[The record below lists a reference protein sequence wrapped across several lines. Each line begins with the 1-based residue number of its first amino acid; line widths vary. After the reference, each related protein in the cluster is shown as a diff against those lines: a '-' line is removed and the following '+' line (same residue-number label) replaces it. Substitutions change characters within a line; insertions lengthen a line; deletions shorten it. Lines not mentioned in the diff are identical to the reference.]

1 MKQVQKNSSK
11 KCIGRVV
18 GLSVKVLGAYA
29 VIAALSFVP
38 SAQATNLVS
47 DPNFT
52 NLTCTGTTTTCTNG
66 SGQLGYNTNAVG
78 WTNTSVGGTLGY
90 NFLFT
95 NTTIA
100 TTSPGVLGNAGAL
113 YLSNVGTGPNSTY
126 SMTGTGTNANGNGFS
141 GGGVPGGGSF
151 LALDGDYQTA
161 AVQQTITGLCGGC
174 TYILTFDWAAAQQKG
189 CAQCTGNSNDSLSVT
204 FGTTQSTPVFAD
216 HTGQFS
222 GWMKQTMTFTTGV
235 GVTSQVLSFLAVGSQ
250 PVPPFLLLT
259 NIDMEYTTPEPGTLG
274 MLGCG
279 LGFIGLARL
288 RSKRQR
294 KS

>member
-1 MKQVQKNSSK
+1 MKESVKTSSK
-11 KCIGRVV
+11 KRIGRVV
-18 GLSVKVLGAYA
+18 RLSFKVLGAYA
-29 VIAALSFVP
+29 MIAALSFVP

-78 WTNTSVGGTLGY
+78 WTNTSVSGTLGY

-95 NTTIA
+95 DTTTATSNT
-100 TTSPGVLGNAGAL
+100 GVVGNAGSL
-113 YLSNVGTGPNSTY
+113 HLNNGKKNGPYTLKD
-126 SMTGTGTNANGNGFS
+126 TGTNANGNGYS
-141 GGGVPGGGSF
+141 GGGVPGGGYF

-174 TYILTFDWAAAQQKG
+174 KYTLTFDWAAAQQQG
-189 CAQCTGNSNDSLSVT
+189 CGQCTGASNDSLSVT
-204 FGTTQSTPVFAD
+204 FGTTQSTPTFAD
-216 HTGQFS
+216 GDGQFS
-222 GWMKQTMTFTTGV
+222 GWMKQTMTFTTGN

-250 PVPPFLLLT
+250 PVPPFLLFT
-259 NIDMEYTTPEPGTLG
+259 NVDLEYTTPEPGTLG

-279 LGFIGLARL
+279 LGLIALAKL
-288 RSKRQR
+288 RTKR

>member
-1 MKQVQKNSSK
+1 MKRLVKTSSK
-11 KCIGRVV
+11 SGIGRMV
-18 GLSVKVLGAYA
+18 GLSWKVLGACG
-29 VIAALSFVP
+29 VIAALGVVP
-38 SAQATNLVS
+38 FAQATNLVS
-47 DPNFT
+47 DPSFT
-52 NLTCTGTTTTCTNG
+52 SLTCTGTTATCTNG
-66 SGQLGYNTNAVG
+66 SGQLGYNTNATG
-78 WTNTSVGGTLGY
+78 WTNTSVSGTLGY

-100 TTSPGVLGNAGAL
+100 TNSAGVLGNAGSL
-113 YLSNVGTGPNSTY
+113 YLSNVGTAPNNTY
-126 SMTGTGTNANGNGFS
+126 SLTGTGTNANGSGFS

-161 AVQQTITGLCGGC
+161 AVEQTITGLCGGC
-174 TYILTFDWAAAQQKG
+174 KYTLTFDWAAAQQKG
-189 CAQCTGNSNDSLSVT
+189 CSQCTGNSNDSLSVT
-204 FGTTQSTPVFAD
+204 FGTTQSTTAFSD

-222 GWMKQTMTFTTGV
+222 GWMKQTMTFTTGN

-279 LGFIGLARL
+279 LGLIALAKL
-288 RSKRQR
+288 RTKRQR